1 MTVGVIEPGIELQPD
16 ETLTQQLAVLVLAP
30 VDDRARR
37 AAATHLLDWLGTVVA
52 AAATPA
58 GSILLGHAR
67 SRPAGRASAIG
78 AARRNPYDAAFLNAG
93 LSIALEADA
102 THRGARLHPGGITIA
117 AALAQ
122 AEHLGS
128 SAQALFDAVVRGY
141 EAMVRLG
148 ESTGPAHYVH
158 WHTTS
163 TCGPFGSAAAAV
175 SLLIDEGGMDAAT
188 GRALFSSALGT
199 ALSTTGG
206 LWQTRQEQTPTKLVH
221 AGRAAV
227 AGLESA
233 ALAVVGL
240 EGPRAILEGPHGLYA
255 AACADPNPA
264 AVTAPGRASWKIHET
279 SLKPWCGC
287 RHVHPAVGAAL
298 DVRSR
303 VIATGASVD
312 DVTSLKVRTYT
323 DALTFADCPH
333 PTSPQSAMF
342 SLQHA
347 VAVALLSGDL
357 PLAAFDE
364 PILSDTAV
372 SSLRTRIDV
381 GIDSGIDRAYPDT
394 WGCRIVARLGN
405 GTDVVVDRSNAPGDP
420 EDPLEEE
427 AIEAKVLGL
436 MKWAGIPDGIAA
448 NVVDSV
454 RSLANGGSLGALTSA
469 LDDVLPSRAAAS

>member
-1 MTVGVIEPGIELQPD
+1 MTVGAREPDTALQLGQ
-16 ETLTQQLAVLVLAP
+16 TLTEQLAKLVLAP

-37 AAATHLLDWLGTVVA
+37 VAATHLLDWLGTVVA
-52 AAATPA
+52 AGAAPTGA
-58 GSILLGHAR
+58 ILLDHAR
-67 SRPAGRASAIG
+67 SRPAGQASAVG
-78 AARRNPYDAAFLNAG
+78 AGRRDPYDAAFLNAG

-122 AEHLGS
+122 AEHVGS
-128 SAQALFDAVVRGY
+128 NAQALLDAVVRGY

-175 SLLIDEGGMDAAT
+175 SLLVDNGGMDAPT
-188 GRALFSSALGT
+188 GHALLSSALGN

-206 LWQTRQEQTPTKLVH
+206 LWQTRQEHTPTKLVH

-227 AGLESA
+227 AGLEAA
-233 ALAVVGL
+233 ALAVAGL

-255 AACADPNPA
+255 AMCADPNPA
-264 AVTAPGRASWKIHET
+264 AITAPAQASWKIHET
-279 SLKPWCGC
+279 SLKPWSGC

-303 VIATGASVD
+303 VVAAGASVD
-312 DVTSLKVRTYT
+312 DVTSLEVRTYT
-323 DALTFADCPH
+323 DALTFANCPH

-347 VAVALLSGDL
+347 VAVALLNGDL
-357 PLAAFDE
+357 PLAAFDQ
-364 PILSDTAV
+364 PVLSDAAV
-372 SSLRTRIDV
+372 SSLRARIDV
-381 GIDSGIDRAYPDT
+381 GIDSDFDRAYPDT
-394 WGCRIVARLGN
+394 WGCRIIARLRN
-405 GTDVVVDRSNAPGDP
+405 GTDVVVNRSNAPGDP
-420 EDPLEEE
+420 EDPLEG
-427 AIEAKVLGL
+427 AAVEAKVLGL
-436 MKWAGIPDGIAA
+436 MNWAGIPDGIAA
-448 NVVDSV
+448 NVVGSV
-454 RSLANGGSLGALTSA
+454 QRLANGGSIGALTSA
-469 LDDVLPSRAAAS
+469 LNDVVPSRAAAS